1 VSAFTAYVL
10 GVSTALLGTLAV
22 IVPIAVKLA
31 ITECKTCKELRRVAQ
46 AKAIRDASKGI
57 LP

>member
-1 VSAFTAYVL
+1 
-10 GVSTALLGTLAV
+10 V